1 MIKSDI
7 RIGLIA
13 RADATG
19 LGNQSQDWFYNLP
32 NITKVLVV
40 WGELPFDPNVYQEK
54 ETIVAEQ
61 GMPSIDE
68 LKKFI
73 KDIDVLMAIETP
85 YNWNAFKIAKD
96 AGVKTVLAP
105 NYEFFLNAI
114 PEEPD
119 LYLCY
124 NSLTMDYIPEP
135 KVYLQQP
142 LDRNQFEFKLRKKAE
157 TFLFN
162 NGNGGVLGRNS
173 LSEFVQAI
181 PLVKSDVKFI
191 INSQVPFDTINDSR
205 VDARIGNFSLAEIWK
220 EGDVFVHLRKFGAN
234 SLPIQEA
241 LSWGMPIIGVDRKP
255 ENTFLPQELLVKP
268 DQTMPIRIKEELIEI
283 EASIISPMKIAKKID
298 EIANT
303 DIIKYSKMMDKQAE
317 EWSWDNLRDKWIEE
331 LTKLV
336 KN

>member
-1 MIKSDI
+1 MKNI

-19 LGNQSQDWFYNLP
+19 LGNQSQDWVSNLP
-32 NITKVLVV
+32 NISKVLVV
-40 WGELPFDPNVYQEK
+40 WGELPFDPNVYQDK

-61 GMPSIDE
+61 GMPSIEE
-68 LKKFI
+68 LKKFV

-96 AGVKTVLAP
+96 AGVKTILAP

-142 LDRNQFEFKLRKKAE
+142 LDREQFEFKLREKAE

-173 LSEFVQAI
+173 LAEFVQAI

-191 INSQVPFDTINDSR
+191 IHSQVPFDTINDSR

-241 LSWGMPIIGVDRKP
+241 LSWGMPVLGVDRKP

-268 DQTMPIRIKEELIEI
+268 DKTMPIKIKEELIEI
-283 EASIISPMKIAKKID
+283 EASIISPIKIAEKID

-303 DIIKYSKMMDKQAE
+303 DISKFSKLMDKRAE
-317 EWSWDNLRDKWIEE
+317 EWSWDNLRNKWIEE
-331 LTKLV
+331 LTKLI
-336 KN
+336 KK

>member
-1 MIKSDI
+1 MKNDI

-19 LGNQSQDWFYNLP
+19 LGNQTQDWVNNLP
-32 NITKVLVV
+32 QITKLLLV
-40 WGELPFDPNVYQEK
+40 WGELPFDPNVFQDK
-54 ETIVAEQ
+54 ETIVCKQ
-61 GMPSIDE
+61 GMPSIEEIKD
-68 LKKFI
+68 FV

-85 YNWNAFKIAKD
+85 YNWNAFSIAKS
-96 AGVKTVLAP
+96 AGVKTILAP
-105 NYEFFLNAI
+105 NYEFFPNAI

-124 NSLTMDYIPEP
+124 NPLTMDYIPEP

-142 LDRNQFEFKLRKKAE
+142 LDRNQFEFKLRTKAK

-191 INSQVPFDTINDSR
+191 IHSQVPFDTINDSR
-205 VDARIGNFSLAEIWK
+205 VTAKIGNFSLAEIWK

-241 LSWGMPIIGVDRKP
+241 MSLGMPILGVDRKP
-255 ENTFLPQELLVKP
+255 ENEFLPKELLVEPEK
-268 DQTMPIRIKEELIEI
+268 TMPIKIREDLIEI
-283 EASIISPMKIAKKID
+283 EASIISPLKIAEKID

-303 DIIKYSKMMDKQAE
+303 DISKYSKMMDKQAE
-317 EWSWDNLRDKWIEE
+317 KWSWDNLRDKWIEE
-331 LTKLV
+331 ITKLARR
-336 KN
+336 

>member
-1 MIKSDI
+1 MSKDI
-7 RIGLIA
+7 RIGLVA

-19 LGNQSQDWFYNLP
+19 LGNQSQDWVNNLP
-32 NITKVLVV
+32 AISKILLV
-40 WGELPFDPNVYQEK
+40 WGELPFSPNEFEGREV
-54 ETIVAEQ
+54 IIAEQ
-61 GMPSIDE
+61 GMPSVEEI
-68 LKKFI
+68 KNFI

-85 YNWNAFKIAKD
+85 YNWNIFKMAKE

-105 NYEFFLNAI
+105 NYEFFLHTI

-124 NSLTMDYIPEP
+124 NSLTLDYIPEP

-142 LDRNQFEFKLRKKAE
+142 LDRKQFEFKERKEAK

-173 LSEFVQAI
+173 LSEFIQAI
-181 PLVKSDVKFI
+181 PLVKSDVKFVI
-191 INSQVPFDTINDSR
+191 HSQVPFDTINDSR
-205 VDARIGNFSLAEIWK
+205 VETKIGNFSLAEIWK

-241 LSWGMPIIGVDRKP
+241 MSLGMPILGVDRKP
-255 ENTFLPQELLVKP
+255 ENLFLPKELLVKP
-268 DQTMPIRIKEELIEI
+268 EQTMPIRIREDLIEI
-283 EASIISPMKIAKKID
+283 EASIISPVKIAEKID

-303 DIIKYSKMMDKQAE
+303 DISKYSKMMDAQAK
-317 EWSWDNLRDKWIEE
+317 EWSWEKLKDVWMKEI
-331 LTKLV
+331 TKLV
-336 KN
+336 SK